1 MGKKRKSPARDLGF
15 TLPET
20 PQPLGSYT
28 AVSEAGNLLFVSG
41 HLLLVDG
48 KLAYT
53 NRVDERPSVDDG
65 RQAAQLAALNVL
77 ARIDKHPGGFD
88 RLPHIV
94 RIEG

>member
-53 NRVDERPSVDDG
+53 DRVGERPSVDDG
-65 RQAAQLAALNVL
+65 RQAAQLA
-77 ARIDKHPGGFD
+77 R
-88 RLPHIV
+88 
-94 RIEG
+94 